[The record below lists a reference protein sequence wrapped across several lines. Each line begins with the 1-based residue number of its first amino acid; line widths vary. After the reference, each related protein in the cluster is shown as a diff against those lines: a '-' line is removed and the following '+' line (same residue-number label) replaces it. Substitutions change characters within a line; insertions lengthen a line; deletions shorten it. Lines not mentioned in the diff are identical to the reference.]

1 MPVDTKLEMIPDV
14 GWGSRRGEMLPR
26 VTSHPPP
33 WRHGLAGTEA
43 WSLFS
48 APPLEGT
55 KAVYPGAEG
64 LRELWG
70 GHLQCPGPQ

>member
-14 GWGSRRGEMLPR
+14 GWSSRCGEMLPW
-26 VTSHPPP
+26 VTSHPPAP
-33 WRHGLAGTEA
+33 PHGLAGTKA

-55 KAVYPGAEG
+55 KEVCPGAEG
-64 LRELWG
+64 LREL
-70 GHLQCPGPQ
+70 